1 MIRALKILPA
11 QAKLKNGEVPWL
23 VGDSTTQ
30 ESRFAFW
37 LQALHR
43 ARSFRSILVNSF
55 HDEAG
60 GAATDEDGETAR
72 QSPRF
77 FPVGPLLAAGG
88 GSTAVERAKEDIAM
102 AVAPCK
108 QSSMWQ
114 ADSSCIGWLDMQDAG
129 SVVYVSFGSWVGPIG
144 PDKIRELAMG
154 LEATGRP
161 FLWALNKDP
170 AWRAGLP
177 DGYPGAGRGKV
188 VDWAPQEDVLRHSS
202 VGCFLTHCG
211 WNSAVEAIQHGVRL
225 LCWPVLGDH
234 FVNCAYITGVWEIGI
249 KLGSV
254 SKDQVRECIER
265 IMEGEEGTHLQEKMN
280 VLRKNVATAEAKS
293 LAQRNVES
301 FVNEIRKDYPLLMRM

>member
-1 MIRALKILPA
+1 
-11 QAKLKNGEVPWL
+11 
-23 VGDSTTQ
+23 
-30 ESRFAFW
+30 
-37 LQALHR
+37 
-43 ARSFRSILVNSF
+43 
-55 HDEAG
+55 
-60 GAATDEDGETAR
+60 
-72 QSPRF
+72 
-77 FPVGPLLAAGG
+77 
-88 GSTAVERAKEDIAM
+88 
-102 AVAPCK
+102 
-108 QSSMWQ
+108 MWQ
-114 ADSSCIGWLDMQDAG
+114 ADSSCIGWLDRQRAG

-144 PDKIRELAMG
+144 PDKIRELALG

-161 FLWALNKDP
+161 FLWALKKDP